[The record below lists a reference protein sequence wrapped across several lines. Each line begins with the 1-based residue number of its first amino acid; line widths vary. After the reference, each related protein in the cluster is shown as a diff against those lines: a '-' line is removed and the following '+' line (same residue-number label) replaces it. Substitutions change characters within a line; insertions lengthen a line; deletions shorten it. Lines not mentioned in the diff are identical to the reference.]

1 MIINNWKKVM
11 PPILRRVE
19 SMGYKIFTNKDY
31 DLNLIGVRS
40 PSRTPG
46 RFDDMFHC
54 VYKDRGEWIEE
65 RYVCTTDASLEQH
78 LNPGNSKGVAV
89 LKPGQYRGAWK
100 LDMHRGKYLAL
111 CQRNAKVTVY
121 RDNNKDNKTDYLEED
136 TGMFG
141 INIHRAHK
149 SKLVDSTRY
158 YSAGCQ
164 VIQNPADFARLIGL
178 AQLQVGIGYDS
189 FSYTLI
195 EADPMEEEWIKR
207 L

>member
-1 MIINNWKKVM
+1 MSAQQTHLSNSI
-11 PPILRRVE
+11 
-19 SMGYKIFTNKDY
+19 S
-31 DLNLIGVRS
+31 
-40 PSRTPG
+40 TPETA
-46 RFDDMFHC
+46 
-54 VYKDRGEWIEE
+54 KE
-65 RYVCTTDASLEQH
+65 
-78 LNPGNSKGVAV
+78 VAV
-89 LKPGQYRGAWK
+89 LKPGQYRGAWR

-195 EADPMEEEWIKR
+195 EADKGEEEWIKR